1 MIHMVFKKLIRQP
14 YGPNPAPVS
23 GASTGAEGS
32 NAMRSSFLSPT
43 QIQQLRAQIMAYRFL
58 ARNQPVPQNIGLAVQ
73 GKRPEALQLQP
84 QPPSGQ
90 PEQQLHPSTN
100 QPFQRPPGSAA
111 GILDYCGLFLF
122 EVL

>member
-1 MIHMVFKKLIRQP
+1 
-14 YGPNPAPVS
+14 
-23 GASTGAEGS
+23 
-32 NAMRSSFLSPT
+32 MRSSFLSPT

-73 GKRPEALQLQP
+73 GKRPEALQLQQ

-90 PEQQLHPSTN
+90 SEQQLHPPAN

-111 GILDYCGLFLF
+111 GICFSGFVF
-122 EVL
+122 